1 MVTADMITGLDGACI
16 PALET
21 PMSRR
26 YLRIAQKWCPTALS
40 YFEDW
45 DGRPNC
51 GHFFGGVHWYGIETA
66 VPLHALAAVGTS
78 PEYDENTTGLSIDS
92 LREVVIK
99 AIRYLC
105 FTHDTGPEE
114 CLRPNTGL
122 GMPRSWGT
130 KWGERGRGFFPESQ
144 CGGTVANMTSAA
156 LMLQPYVDD
165 ETRTM
170 LAGNLPG
177 LSRTVRRDGAEER
190 GIRRYADGG
199 ERVDGARP
207 GGMLSVSVRTRA
219 GGSVGSLRP
228 SMDVFGLRGPAGP
241 VQRGRAGIGVQ
252 GRGVDGEDVHHA
264 AGLHGREPRNG
275 SPGLHR
281 FGGTVSGQPGT
292 ALPDVRKD
300 RTSGG
305 LLEPSAGLRCDQAAD
320 GCDRIGHADTGDG
333 PPLSGR
339 TARAARIGISVSER
353 PGCGVFRGGL
363 AGAQRKETGRER
375 RAVDRSRNC
384 RYMP

>member
-45 DGRPNC
+45 DERPGC

-66 VPLHALAAVGTS
+66 VPLHALAAVSTS

-156 LMLQPYVDD
+156 LMLQPYLDD

-170 LAGNLPG
+170 LAEICLDYLERFGEMAPKSGVFADTQMEENAWTAHG
-177 LSRTVRRDGAEER
+177 LAAC
-190 GIRRYADGG
+190 YLF
-199 ERVDGARP
+199 
-207 GGMLSVSVRTRA
+207 LSGTRA

-228 SMDVFGLRGPAGP
+228 SMDVLGLRGAAGP
-241 VQRGRAGIGVQ
+241 VQRGRAGIGVH

-264 AGLHGREPRNG
+264 AGLHGREPRDG
-275 SPGLHR
+275 SPRLHSLR
-281 FGGTVSGQPGT
+281 GPVGGQPGT
-292 ALPDVRKD
+292 ALPGCTEGSNLRRPTGTV
-300 RTSGG
+300 SG
-305 LLEPSAGLRCDQAAD
+305 S
-320 GCDRIGHADTGDG
+320 TM
-333 PPLSGR
+333 
-339 TARAARIGISVSER
+339 
-353 PGCGVFRGGL
+353 
-363 AGAQRKETGRER
+363 
-375 RAVDRSRNC
+375 RSSC
-384 RYMP
+384 